1 MADYYPILIPVL
13 IILGAI
19 FALRIFFTLWKPVDR
34 HFNGDRLE
42 INKEIHIN
50 SLKNQPVSVYL
61 KSGTVIR
68 NVRLKGYCSTY
79 TETPYEFRQLLQI
92 EYPDGHFAYVRISE
106 IEYFEEPSKNHQL
119 THPIGQGTEGLF
131 EKSNDRVPFR

>member
-34 HFNGDRLE
+34 HLNGDTLSF
-42 INKEIHIN
+42 NKEIHIN
-50 SLKNQPVSVYL
+50 SLKNQPISVYL

-68 NVRLKGYCSTY
+68 NVVLKGYCSTH
-79 TETPYEFRQLLQI
+79 TEAPYEFRQLLQI

-106 IEYFEEPSKNHQL
+106 IEYFEELSKNHQL
-119 THPIGQGTEGLF
+119 TTPARRGTEGVF
-131 EKSNDRVPFR
+131 EKSNDQITFR

>member
-13 IILGAI
+13 IIIGAI

-34 HFNGDRLE
+34 HLNGDRLE

-68 NVRLKGYCSTY
+68 NVILRGYCSTF
-79 TETPYEFRQLLQI
+79 TETPYEFRQLLVV
-92 EYPDGHFAYVRISE
+92 EFPDGHSGYVRISE
-106 IEYFEEPSKNHQL
+106 IEYLEEPSKNHQL
-119 THPIGQGTEGLF
+119 ANPARHGTEGLF
-131 EKSNDRVPFR
+131 DKSDDQIRFR